1 MKEMNLTDCVRFFG
15 SAPWS
20 DMPLYYHL
28 CQAFV
33 TASVTETEGLT
44 VIEALAAEKPVLC
57 IEDEALHKQWS
68 CDKMNGMFFDWNVS
82 TVCKRNVRA
91 ASS

>member
-33 TASVTETEGLT
+33 TASVTETQG
-44 VIEALAAEKPVLC
+44 IN
-57 IEDEALHKQWS
+57 S
-68 CDKMNGMFFDWNVS
+68 Y
-82 TVCKRNVRA
+82 
-91 ASS
+91 